1 LSDPAEQRAA
11 IERALM
17 ERARVL
23 AAHRPEKPRRLVQHS
38 LALVAAILIV
48 GVVLLGLNAFLVAMQ
63 RYMDTEVV
71 EPAPAATD
79 PMPAYAV
86 QPGLSPPPPADQGPR
101 PSQAPARDTSPA
113 NP

>member
-1 LSDPAEQRAA
+1 MSDPAEQRAA

-17 ERARVL
+17 ERARAL
-23 AAHRPEKPRRLVQHS
+23 AAHRPEQPRRLLQHA

-48 GVVLLGLNAFLVAMQ
+48 GTVLLGLNAFVVAMQ

-71 EPAPAATD
+71 EPAPAATG

-86 QPGLSPPPPADQGPR
+86 QPELSPPPPADQDPR
-101 PSQAPARDTSPA
+101 PSRDPAPDTSPA
-113 NP
+113 SP